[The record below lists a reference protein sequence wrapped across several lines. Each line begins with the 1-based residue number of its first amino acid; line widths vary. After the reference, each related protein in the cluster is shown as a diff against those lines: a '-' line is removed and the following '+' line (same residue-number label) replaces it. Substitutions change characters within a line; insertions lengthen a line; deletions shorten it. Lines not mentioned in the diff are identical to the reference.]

1 MDRATLRAR
10 AWLVG
15 IAALCGTWLVHN
27 GAAVRTEAPQPSAAE
42 AFTAGA
48 GPRPATRAADPLRP
62 SVPVRIRIAAI
73 GVDAPMI
80 GLGLGPDGSL
90 DAPPEGDRNL
100 TGWYEGGTP
109 PGTRG
114 TAVVAGHVDDAEGPS
129 VFYSLGSL
137 KKGAEVEVDRRDG
150 RTAVFAVDA
159 VEVYEND
166 TFPDERV
173 YGATPDASL
182 RLITCGGGYT
192 RETGYQG
199 NVVVY
204 AHLTGVH

>member
-48 GPRPATRAADPLRP
+48 GPRPAARAADPLRP

-73 GVDAPMI
+73 GVDAPMT

-204 AHLTGVH
+204 AHLTGVR

>member
-48 GPRPATRAADPLRP
+48 GPRPATGAADPLRP

-73 GVDAPMI
+73 GVDAPMT

-173 YGATPDASL
+173 YGATQDASL

-204 AHLTGVH
+204 AHLTGVR